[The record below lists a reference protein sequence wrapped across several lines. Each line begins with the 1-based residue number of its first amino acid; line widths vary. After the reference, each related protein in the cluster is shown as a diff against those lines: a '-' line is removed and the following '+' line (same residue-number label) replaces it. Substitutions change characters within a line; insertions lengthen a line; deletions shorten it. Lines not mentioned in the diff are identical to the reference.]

1 MQTGKIANEEVV
13 TVLRT
18 VGIETLD
25 ATVLQGEDKPGIFRV
40 LKKYVLPPTARGV
53 VAAMVNSFSGQLAES
68 DIVDDTDRSSS
79 LIRCMMVSEQ

>member
-25 ATVLQGEDKPGIFRV
+25 ATVLQGEDKPSIFRV
-40 LKKYVLPPTARGV
+40 
-53 VAAMVNSFSGQLAES
+53 
-68 DIVDDTDRSSS
+68 
-79 LIRCMMVSEQ
+79 